1 MIFEEYVGGKLIITE
16 SRAEEE
22 LLIKFSKAVST
33 YDINKTP
40 TVERTKLKALW
51 LKLEFSAKQTL
62 HSSMG
67 VKRTDVFECTD
78 EDE

>member
-1 MIFEEYVGGKLIITE
+1 MIFEEFVGGKLIITE

-22 LLIKFSKAVST
+22 LLLKFSRAVST

-51 LKLEFSAKQTL
+51 LKIEFKAKETL
-62 HSSMG
+62 HESMG
-67 VKRTDVFECTD
+67 VKRTDVFECN
-78 EDE
+78 EDD